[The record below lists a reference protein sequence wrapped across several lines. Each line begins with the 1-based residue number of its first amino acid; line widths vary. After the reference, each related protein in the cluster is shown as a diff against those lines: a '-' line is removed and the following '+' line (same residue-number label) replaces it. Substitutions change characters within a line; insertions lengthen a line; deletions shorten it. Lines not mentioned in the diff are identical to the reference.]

1 MEDAA
6 RVDGYS
12 YLEILR
18 KVTFPLIKPAIVAIG
33 ITSFMISYG
42 EFFFTLLLT
51 QSYAS
56 RTIPVIIGS
65 AVAIPRVTKGLICSM
80 GVIGM
85 LPAIIIII
93 VFRRY
98 LIRGL
103 VAGAV
108 K

>member
-1 MEDAA
+1 
-6 RVDGYS
+6 
-12 YLEILR
+12 
-18 KVTFPLIKPAIVAIG
+18 
-33 ITSFMISYG
+33 
-42 EFFFTLLLT
+42 
-51 QSYAS
+51 
-56 RTIPVIIGS
+56 
-65 AVAIPRVTKGLICSM
+65 LICSM